1 MSPVK
6 HGAHQGLI
14 SCCAGATIGSELRY
28 DATGVGRRVART
40 GFGPRNVFR
49 RRGKDNL
56 RELLTLAVGERN
68 VFRRLNPFFQCAF
81 GMYSCTYVFFGLRR
95 SSRAPPGASCSR
107 RRSLFE
113 PRYCVLYSDLKSDEY
128 EFIDLLHKQSARQL
142 LVQVSTRCAGVV
154 DLLPFVAL
162 WTRPLSLTPAVKRL
176 LQPSC
181 GRSTL

>member
-6 HGAHQGLI
+6 HGAHQGFI

-28 DATGVGRRVART
+28 DATDVVRRVSRT
-40 GFGPRNVFR
+40 GFRPRNVFR
-49 RRGKDNL
+49 RRGKDHL
-56 RELLTLAVGERN
+56 RQLLTFAVGERN
-68 VFRRLNPFFQCAF
+68 VFRRLSPFSCVF
-81 GMYSCTYVFFGLRR
+81 GHVFMHIWSLFGLRR
-95 SSRAPPGASCSR
+95 PSRAPPGALCSK

-113 PRYCVLYSDLKSDEY
+113 PRYYVLYSDLKSDEY

-154 DLLPFVAL
+154 DFLPFVAL
-162 WTRPLSLTPAVKRL
+162 WTRPLSLTPAVMRL